1 MIPVSACLCAGSEGA
16 YLEPDQR
23 YKMGRLEALK
33 EVFGPASTATTPA
46 KSDDAHAQIDG
57 TAATGAKSDDPQID
71 GTAAVS
77 EAGEGLLPRVPCS
90 LGGNWSTSNHKV
102 VNGTPEHIEIFQP
115 EGERN
120 FTIRTTDWGS
130 VLSYGHFVDANHVE
144 IFMVVSHTIVAGIL
158 AAFQRMILELEK
170 DDLVDREGR

>member
-1 MIPVSACLCAGSEGA
+1 MCAGSEGA

-33 EVFGPASTATTPA
+33 EVFGPASTAATTTPA
-46 KSDDAHAQIDG
+46 KSDDAHGQIDG
-57 TAATGAKSDDPQID
+57 A
-71 GTAAVS
+71 AAVS
-77 EAGEGLLPRVPCS
+77 EAGQGLAPRVTCS

-144 IFMVVSHTIVAGIL
+144 IFMVVSRKIVAGIL
-158 AAFQRMILELEK
+158 AELSRVQR
-170 DDLVDREGR
+170 